1 MQATRYDKLPNE
13 DDLIGNRIFRRDE
26 TYRRLHRSTSADERC
41 RLRKSY
47 FFDENTLADVLRRSE
62 EDRKTKERVAFSKTR
77 MLRERKRDSATFLPF
92 CFSRLHSYFCSLYT
106 LLREWFAGP
115 PARFNFGILVALSPW
130 IRLIVGLWY
139 ALLSS
144 TGCVR
149 NMLSRKPRKFPENP
163 NERQIK
169 TVAGSVR
176 CSTPFSSREAFVAA
190 VFTGLWNANEFT
202 LPLCFPLK
210 QSGQGMELTRL
221 LQIESIIRRLI
232 LVFWKMR
239 RKFYARSFDGRCKF
253 SRHPVY
259 RL

>member
-13 DDLIGNRIFRRDE
+13 NNLIGNRIFRHDE
-26 TYRRLHRSTSADERC
+26 TYRRLHRLTLADERC

-47 FFDENTLADVLRRSE
+47 FYDENTLADVLWRSK
-62 EDRKTKERVAFSKTR
+62 EDRKTKERVTFSKAT
-77 MLRERKRDSATFLPF
+77 MSRERKRDSVTFLPF
-92 CFSRLHSYFCSLYT
+92 CFSRLHRYFCSLYT

-149 NMLSRKPRKFPENP
+149 NMLSRKPRKFAENP

-169 TVAGSVR
+169 TVAESVC

-190 VFTGLWNANEFT
+190 LCSRVGETRMNSHCHCVF
-202 LPLCFPLK
+202 
-210 QSGQGMELTRL
+210 
-221 LQIESIIRRLI
+221 
-232 LVFWKMR
+232 
-239 RKFYARSFDGRCKF
+239 
-253 SRHPVY
+253 H
-259 RL
+259 